1 MTWIIPTHSCTGMAD
16 PLYRQARG
24 WRGQVPR
31 QPGQVRKEAAVTSPT
46 WVVVQPLTQSPSKL
60 LTRNKAIALKGLEPF
75 LVPEQLSEWGWRWPE
90 RRGI

>member
-1 MTWIIPTHSCTGMAD
+1 
-16 PLYRQARG
+16 
-24 WRGQVPR
+24 
-31 QPGQVRKEAAVTSPT
+31 
-46 WVVVQPLTQSPSKL
+46 